1 MRLDYKTSKV
11 LLSSNILLSLYKRT
25 EIVIIYITKRN
36 VILEY
41 NLPQNPKTGNN
52 LKGISF
58 EQLYNSSN
66 G

>member
-11 LLSSNILLSLYKRT
+11 LLSSNILLLLYKRT
-25 EIVIIYITKRN
+25 EIVIIYITKI

-41 NLPQNPKTGNN
+41 NLPQNPKTGKN

-58 EQLYNSSN
+58 EQLYNPSN